1 VSDSEIVEIALPEG
15 RTMLAQIRRQGGGP
29 VDVGLASRVIDWS
42 ELTDAIKAVGGD
54 LWQALEQVAPHRA
67 WVEFGLTLGV
77 KSGKVAA
84 MLVEGDAQASLRVR
98 LEWNPPPATEEEVD

>member
-1 VSDSEIVEIALPEG
+1 MSDSEIVEIALPEG
-15 RTMLAQIRRQGGGP
+15 RTMLARIQRQGGP

-42 ELTDAIKAVGGD
+42 EMTDAVVAVGGN
-54 LWQALEQVAPHRA
+54 LWRALEQVAPHRA

-84 MLVEGDAQASLRVR
+84 MLVEGDAQASLKVR
-98 LEWNPPPATEEEVD
+98 LEWNPSPATEEEEVD